1 MNWGW
6 KMALKKRVEPLRY
19 KVSLKTKDRFAIPEK
34 LIPADFA
41 SALKSFFSDELVVR
55 KAAYVLV
62 ERNHEFSYLIAID
75 FKVYPDEAEEQL
87 QNLKKRLGQ
96 FVKIQY
102 QGKWPLDFGVWSD
115 GVFDFAVSQKPELLL
130 YSKK

>member
-1 MNWGW
+1 
-6 KMALKKRVEPLRY
+6 MAVKKRTEPVRY
-19 KVSLKTKDRFAIPEK
+19 KVTLKTKERFAIPEM

-41 SALKSFFSDELVVR
+41 NALKSFFSDELIVR

-62 ERNHEFSYLIAID
+62 ERNHEFSYLVAVD
-75 FKVYPDEAEEQL
+75 LKVYPDEASEQL
-87 QNLKKRLGQ
+87 ANLKKRLWQ

-115 GVFDFAVSQKPELLL
+115 GVIDFAVSKKPELLL